1 MRSRLSC
8 IKSSIYHRVSHCGK
22 QEKIAV
28 HLSRQTAIQY
38 GQSLTGAEMKE
49 LFESLFACENHQYT
63 PDGQMIV
70 TMMKYEE
77 IENKFK

>member
-1 MRSRLSC
+1 
-8 IKSSIYHRVSHCGK
+8 
-22 QEKIAV
+22 
-28 HLSRQTAIQY
+28 
-38 GQSLTGAEMKE
+38 MKE